1 MKKNTERIAILSR
14 TVYEAEALSGLFF
27 FCSDDTGVGR
37 KVLFEFSEIKIY
49 TFYELNGMM

>member
-27 FCSDDTGVGR
+27 FAQMIQ
-37 KVLFEFSEIKIY
+37 VLVEKY
-49 TFYELNGMM
+49 YLNFQK